1 MTEHLKLINTGPQP
15 ETGRFVMT
23 ETAKDILRTLGLV
36 RGRPG
41 GGITMIA
48 AAPGMGKTE
57 TLLHYLQSA
66 KRAFLVTCVAGEA
79 SPLNLA
85 FSVMR
90 SLDLGEPNNC
100 RMPAERLRIAEA
112 IGPDGMLIM
121 DEAQNLVQRYPRGGA
136 NYDALEWLRALAEEG
151 CLSLVLSGDLKL
163 VDTVGHLPQL
173 LSRIRIN
180 RPVIVKRVPHADV
193 EALAARRGL
202 TDARVIEA
210 LGTVAR
216 QHGALRDVANVMDHA
231 ALFAGGRGIELAHIV
246 AAITDLKLQPKGGK

>member
-1 MTEHLKLINTGPQP
+1 MTEHLKLINTGAQP

-23 ETAKDILRTLGLV
+23 ETATDILRTLGLL
-36 RGRPG
+36 RGQHG
-41 GGITMIA
+41 GAITMIA

-100 RMPAERLRIAEA
+100 RMPAERLRIAET
-112 IGPDGMLIM
+112 IGPEGMLIM
-121 DEAQNLVQRYPRGGA
+121 DEAQNLVQRHPRGGA
-136 NYDALEWLRALAEEG
+136 NYDALEWLRALSEDG
-151 CLSLVLSGDLKL
+151 CFSLVLSGDLKL
-163 VDTVGHLPQL
+163 LDAMGHLPQL
-173 LSRIRIN
+173 RSRMR
-180 RPVIVKRVPHADV
+180 RPVVVKWVPQPDV

-202 TDARVIEA
+202 TDARVIDA
-210 LGTVAR
+210 LFAVAR
-216 QHGALRDVANVMDHA
+216 QHGALRDVANVIDHA
-231 ALFAGGRGIELAHIV
+231 GIFARGGTIDLPHV
-246 AAITDLKLQPKGGK
+246 MAAIADLKLQPKGGK